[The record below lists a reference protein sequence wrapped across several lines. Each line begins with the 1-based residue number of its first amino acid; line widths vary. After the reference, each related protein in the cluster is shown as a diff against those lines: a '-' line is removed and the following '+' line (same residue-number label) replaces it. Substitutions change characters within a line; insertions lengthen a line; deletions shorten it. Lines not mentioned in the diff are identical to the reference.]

1 MTHEQ
6 EYVEAFA
13 KWKAEDPDAFAEAVK
28 AGVATP
34 KLEHTSENP
43 AAPSTKQTALDYA
56 SVDAIY
62 PDDEGG
68 SGSGGNNGGYF
79 GVFGDPDDSEFRGRL
94 SAALL
99 EILYI
104 LGAAR
109 SSETRIKARVLL
121 ALCAKEES
129 SFEAIAKEEGITRQ
143 AISKLARQ
151 IKEGLGLTI
160 EGSTRSAAYVDQSR
174 ERAQR
179 VHDTIKAD
187 MERAEK
193 IRKSRVDKNGGAT
206 E

>member
-1 MTHEQ
+1 MSTKEQ
-6 EYVEAFA
+6 QYSQAFA
-13 KWKAEDPDAFAEAVK
+13 DWAKEDPESYAKAV
-28 AGVATP
+28 ALGVATP
-34 KLEHTSENP
+34 KLEHTSDCP
-43 AAPSTKQTALDYA
+43 SAPSTKQTALDYA
-56 SVDAIY
+56 AVDPVF

-68 SGSGGNNGGYF
+68 SGSGGNGGHP
-79 GVFGDPDDSEFRGRL
+79 VFGDPDDSEFRGKL

-151 IKEGLGLTI
+151 IKEGLGLQI
-160 EGSTRSAAYVDQSR
+160 EGSTRSPGYVEQSR

-179 VHDTIKAD
+179 VHDIVKAD
-187 MERAEK
+187 MARAEE
-193 IRKSRVDKNGGAT
+193 IRKAKGGAK
-206 E
+206 